1 MVYLGKMLFVFA
13 LVSVGWAQNSWSG
26 TVFGLPN
33 EAAKVGLYLVDN
45 EKLSTKVIYTTKDVF
60 FDRVASG
67 SLSKTGTFR
76 VRAEPEKVQKA
87 LPARRILT
95 LSGSP
100 WGDAKVVPA
109 DARLST
115 AMIGVENARGDL
127 IGEIIPRDKGRLRWP
142 YLLLAHQPT
151 LIEGSARTSELG
163 RNTLYTYDA
172 PLIQGFNLLQIVGGP
187 KHKIITTTSTSPQW
201 WLYKRTTAIRK

>member
-1 MVYLGKMLFVFA
+1 MSHFVKVLFTFT
-13 LVSVGWAQNSWSG
+13 LLSVGWAQNSWSG
-26 TVFGLPN
+26 TVFGLPG

-45 EKLSTKVIYTTKDVF
+45 EKLSTKVIYTTQDVF

-67 SLSKTGTFR
+67 SLSESGTFR
-76 VRAEPEKVQKA
+76 VRAKPEEVQKA

-127 IGEIIPRDKGRLRWP
+127 IGEIIPRDEEGLSWP

-151 LIEGSARTSELG
+151 LIEGDARTSKMELD
-163 RNTLYTYDA
+163 TLYTYDA
-172 PLIQGFNLLQIVGGP
+172 PMTQGFNLLQIVGGP
-187 KHKIITTTSTSPQW
+187 EHKIITTTPASPEW
-201 WLYKRTTAIRK
+201 WLYESF